1 MWLLEVLTLLC
12 SLFVMR
18 MEIYSSERYS
28 DSYQFYIHCTDVI
41 FGRVQEQVVT
51 HLLQVCNSSHIL
63 FLGLGMF
70 VFCQNDYAL

>member
-1 MWLLEVLTLLC
+1 
-12 SLFVMR
+12 
-18 MEIYSSERYS
+18 
-28 DSYQFYIHCTDVI
+28 VI

-70 VFCQNDYAL
+70 VFCQNDYAFLAIASFCMMKSD